1 MFKYRMEL
9 NEDLLFW
16 VNYHFNCMKN
26 QCTKLLLVCAMRYA
40 NNNLLRMQKYN
51 VF

>member
-26 QCTKLLLVCAMRYA
+26 QCTKLLVCAMRYA